1 MNNLG
6 LVGEKLGH
14 SISPAIHQFIFDYLK
29 INGIYSL
36 LEIDKKD
43 SNNIIEEIEKRDI
56 TGFNVTVPYKE
67 KIISQLDTIS
77 SEAQKIGAVN
87 TVVLK
92 NGKYEG
98 YNTDYFGIIKM
109 FEGIEV
115 ENKICYILGS
125 GGAAKA
131 LIVALHDLKA
141 KNIYVVTRDIN
152 NKNMIK
158 EKFPYIDMISYSAIE
173 EGDIL
178 VNATPVGMYPKID
191 NTPISENDIKKFKI
205 AVDIIYN
212 PRNTLF
218 LNLAKKHGLTAIN
231 GLSMLIQ
238 QALKAEEIW
247 QNKELSD
254 NLYDELLKFLKGEN

>member
-1 MNNLG
+1 
-6 LVGEKLGH
+6 
-14 SISPAIHQFIFDYLK
+14 
-29 INGIYSL
+29 
-36 LEIDKKD
+36 
-43 SNNIIEEIEKRDI
+43 
-56 TGFNVTVPYKE
+56 
-67 KIISQLDTIS
+67 
-77 SEAQKIGAVN
+77 
-87 TVVLK
+87 
-92 NGKYEG
+92 
-98 YNTDYFGIIKM
+98 
-109 FEGIEV
+109 
-115 ENKICYILGS
+115 
-125 GGAAKA
+125 
-131 LIVALHDLKA
+131 
-141 KNIYVVTRDIN
+141 
-152 NKNMIK
+152 MIK

-247 QNKELSD
+247 QNKELPD